1 MSFLKISDPKKRDEI
16 VKEFI
21 ERKKSIYQ
29 DSVNNNLSEA
39 SFQTDLT
46 KMYKPLLD
54 SNNTIKESLKG
65 AADKLREGMLSITSS
80 PQALTS
86 SPQAL
91 TSSPQA
97 LTSSSFPH
105 TTPEMLT
112 DDKQKF
118 MNVGKIAAWYLKMFT
133 SSKNQIDKTFGV
145 HLKEG
150 ELFLE
155 KDPITIDDN
164 DIIIDDKTYP
174 GTAGLWE
181 LITKNDPDETIYN
194 DEDVKNYGE
203 IVLDTRAI
211 ESDSNP
217 NKPKASRRTKYR
229 ELIKPIWD
237 EVKLKNKCKKGSG
250 VVFLPGDPSALIEK
264 LGMSI
269 AAWRTGNTGSRN
281 EAVSIC
287 HELLRQGVID
297 STEYK
302 AIQRM
307 LR

>member
-21 ERKKSIYQ
+21 ERKKRIYQ
-29 DSVNNNLSEA
+29 DSVNNKLSDA

-80 PQALTS
+80 TPALTGSPQALSS

-91 TSSPQA
+91 TS
-97 LTSSSFPH
+97 TSFPH

-112 DDKQKF
+112 DSVKQKF
-118 MNVGKIAAWYLKMFT
+118 MNVGKIASWYLKKFT
-133 SSKNQIDKTFGV
+133 SSKNQMDKTFGV
-145 HLKEG
+145 HLKDG
-150 ELFLE
+150 ELFVG
-155 KDPITIDDN
+155 KDPMTIDDN
-164 DIIIDDKTYP
+164 DIIIGDKTYP

-181 LITKNDPDETIYN
+181 LITKNDPDETRYN
-194 DEDVKNYGE
+194 DEDVKNYRE

-217 NKPKASRRTKYR
+217 NKPKASRSTKYR
-229 ELIKPIWD
+229 ELINPIWD
-237 EVKLKNKCKKGSG
+237 EVKLKNKGKKGSG
-250 VVFLPGDPSALIEK
+250 IIFLPETQT
-264 LGMSI
+264 
-269 AAWRTGNTGSRN
+269 R
-281 EAVSIC
+281 
-287 HELLRQGVID
+287 LLKSWI
-297 STEYK
+297 
-302 AIQRM
+302 
-307 LR
+307 

>member
-1 MSFLKISDPKKRDEI
+1 
-16 VKEFI
+16 
-21 ERKKSIYQ
+21 
-29 DSVNNNLSEA
+29 
-39 SFQTDLT
+39 
-46 KMYKPLLD
+46 MYKPLLD

-65 AADKLREGMLSITSS
+65 AADKLREGMLSITSL

-86 SPQAL
+86 S
-91 TSSPQA
+91 TQA

-105 TTPEMLT
+105 TTQEMLT
-112 DDKQKF
+112 DDRFKESDSVKQKF
-118 MNVGKIAAWYLKMFT
+118 MNVGKIVSRYLKMFT
-133 SSKNQIDKTFGV
+133 SSKNQMDKTFGV

-164 DIIIDDKTYP
+164 DIIIGDKTYP
-174 GTAGLWE
+174 GTVGLWE

-194 DEDVKNYGE
+194 DEDVKNYRE

-217 NKPKASRRTKYR
+217 NKPKASRSTKYR

-237 EVKLKNKCKKGSG
+237 EVKLKNKGKKGSG
-250 VVFLPGDPSALIEK
+250 VVFLPGDPNALIEK
-264 LGMSI
+264 LDMSI
-269 AAWRTGNTGSRN
+269 AAWRAGNTGSRN

-287 HELLRQGVID
+287 DELLRQGVLD
-297 STEYK
+297 SAGYK